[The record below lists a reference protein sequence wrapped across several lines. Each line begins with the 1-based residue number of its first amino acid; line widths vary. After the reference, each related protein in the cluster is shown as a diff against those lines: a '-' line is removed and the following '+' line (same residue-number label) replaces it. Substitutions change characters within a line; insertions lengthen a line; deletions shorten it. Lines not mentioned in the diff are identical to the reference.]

1 VAVQPMPTLRLA
13 LGALSTPIKKVQ
25 QQLVARRVN

>member
-1 VAVQPMPTLRLA
+1 MPTLRLA

-25 QQLVARRVN
+25 QQLIARRVN